1 MARKKPRRL
10 TQEEKEEL
18 IRRSRQGGNNPAGG
32 RPVETDPDR
41 LFANRR
47 KDKKDDGDEGKQIPL
62 DMLKTKDKE
71 QHRRGIRAAAKAG
84 KQRMWDELG
93 IGGTAPMPKYT
104 GSGPEEIADNK
115 RLHRTTLRSSGDF
128 DARTKE
134 LADQRVKEYYK
145 TLRDAGLDSEL
156 AQRQTMRQVND
167 HDLRAT
173 GSTKK
178 GRERTMHRIDDMGKI
193 IPFTQTLQKAFGLQ
207 KSRRTRYKA
216 QKTVP
221 GASGGRNERSHI
233 RRQLGRGEYS
243 QKKANQHKGL
253 DARLARAGVRVVNS
267 HADRPALPVS
277 SLPSIYSNVR
287 GKHTTPGKPWSDE
300 AHDRPETINTL
311 EAERLGHI
319 TADEANESLESTKSR
334 RGRPMARPV
343 KHKRN
348 LLNIV
353 EPRMAAAQQAE
364 QAKEPVAMKRKYYE
378 GKKSGANRQ
387 DKPTEAKN
395 GKQIIHFRKAL
406 VTLQK
411 FLDNDCGCDE

>member
-47 KDKKDDGDEGKQIPL
+47 RDKKDEGDEGKQLPL

-93 IGGTAPMPKYT
+93 FGGTVPMPEYT
-104 GSGPEEIADNK
+104 GSDPEEIAADK
-115 RLHRTTLRSSGDF
+115 RLHRATLDRSKAF

-145 TLRDAGLDSEL
+145 TLRDAGLDKKL
-156 AQRQTMRQVND
+156 AHYQTMRQVNQ

-173 GSTKK
+173 GSTEKD
-178 GRERTMHRIDDMGKI
+178 RERTMHRIDDMGKI
-193 IPFTQTLQKAFGLQ
+193 IPFTQAMQKAFGLQ

-216 QKTVP
+216 QKAVP
-221 GASGGRNERSHI
+221 GASGGRNERSRI

-243 QKKANQHKGL
+243 QKKHDQHRGL
-253 DARLARAGVRVVNS
+253 DARLARAGIRVVDS

-319 TADEANESLESTKSR
+319 TADEAHESLESTKSR
-334 RGRPMARPV
+334 RGMSRPV

-353 EPRMAAAQQAE
+353 EPRMAAAQQAQ
-364 QAKEPVAMKRKYYE
+364 QAKQPVAMKRKYYE
-378 GKKSGANRQ
+378 GKKSGANIQ
-387 DKPTEAKN
+387 DM
-395 GKQIIHFRKAL
+395 QKAL
-406 VTLQK
+406 VSLQK